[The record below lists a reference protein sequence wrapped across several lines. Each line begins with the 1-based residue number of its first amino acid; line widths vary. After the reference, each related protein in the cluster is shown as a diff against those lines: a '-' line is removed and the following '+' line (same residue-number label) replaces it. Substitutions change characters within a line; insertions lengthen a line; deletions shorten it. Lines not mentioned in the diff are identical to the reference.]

1 MGSFEQ
7 KSDLEGVARVNGGQI
22 TLFAC
27 KFFFQE
33 NHHQESSQWHIKCL
47 VC

>member
-7 KSDLEGVARVNGGQI
+7 KSDLEGVTRVNGGQI
-22 TLFAC
+22 ILFAP
-27 KFFFQE
+27 KLLEE

-47 VC
+47 GC